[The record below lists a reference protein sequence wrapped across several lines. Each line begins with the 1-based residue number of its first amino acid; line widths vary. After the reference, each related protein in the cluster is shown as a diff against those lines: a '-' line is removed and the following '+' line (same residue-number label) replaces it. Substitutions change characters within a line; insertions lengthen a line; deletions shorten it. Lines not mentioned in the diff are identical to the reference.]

1 MCRLVNRGRWKHANR
16 HCNYSWSPR
25 PIAIPRLPST
35 WRSRSSARNDATIE
49 RGRFG
54 AVADTENPIRR
65 MRNGIRS
72 FVRRNLRGRTVSG
85 TNQNRPAPGT
95 TTGFHITPPIPHH
108 ETPGEIDPAITCRGC
123 QPPRGRI
130 TAGTAV
136 TVVVVAHAKF
146 VKSSTGC
153 GQNWR
158 PPSNDCRNCRTR
170 WRRCE
175 PSWPNSPTCDR
186 WPRTRAR
193 PPAVAQ

>member
-1 MCRLVNRGRWKHANR
+1 
-16 HCNYSWSPR
+16 
-25 PIAIPRLPST
+25 
-35 WRSRSSARNDATIE
+35 
-49 RGRFG
+49 
-54 AVADTENPIRR
+54 
-65 MRNGIRS
+65 MRNGIQS
-72 FVRRNLRGRTVSG
+72 FVRRNLLGLTVSG

-108 ETPGEIDPAITCRGC
+108 ETPGELDPAITCRGC
-123 QPPRGRI
+123 QPPRGRLV
-130 TAGTAV
+130 AGTAV

-153 GQNWR
+153 GQSWR

-193 PPAVAQ
+193 PPAGRAAGAVGHAASQATNRLVENQEGRLPSGVALFLMAVNR